1 MNRIITS
8 IAAAGLAAFAVVP
21 ASAETT
27 MKAISFIP
35 KTHPVMAMTREWVKQ
50 INEGLKGKL
59 KINYVG
65 GPEVITRYQ
74 QWDAVQNG
82 VVDMI
87 FAVTNDIQDKFPEG
101 GIFVLSRC
109 EADKERKTGFY
120 AAMADAFA
128 KKMKLKYIGRLH
140 YGSFYLWINKDAK
153 SIADLKGL
161 KMRTGSLY
169 DKMMREMGMVPVN
182 INAPETYTALERGV
196 VDGFGWPNIGP
207 RQRGWLKKVKY
218 VIDLPFFSA
227 SNVLAMMNM
236 AKWNALP
243 DDVKKKAM
251 EITVAFEPKMVAY
264 FKKLE
269 TDEWKKIGSSVT
281 KIKFSPAENK
291 KYLDLAYGE
300 EWAAMQKRL
309 PAEQFATL
317 KKASCN

>member
-1 MNRIITS
+1 MNKFITS
-8 IAAAGLAAFAVVP
+8 VAALGLAASVAVP

-27 MKAISFIP
+27 FKAISFIP
-35 KTHPVMAMTREWVKQ
+35 KTHPVMSMTREWVKQ

-74 QWDAVQNG
+74 QWDAVSNG

-87 FAVTNDIQDKFPEG
+87 FAVTNDIQDKLPEG
-101 GIFVLSRC
+101 GVFVLSKC
-109 EADKERKTGFY
+109 SADQERKTGFY
-120 AAMADAFA
+120 DAMAASFA
-128 KKMKLKYIGRLH
+128 KKMNLKYIGRLH

-153 SIADLKGL
+153 SLAELKGL

-243 DDVKKKAM
+243 ADVKKKVM
-251 EITVAFEPKMVAY
+251 DITVAYEPQMVAY

-269 TDEWKKIGSSVT
+269 IDEWKKIGSSVK

-291 KYLDLAYGE
+291 KYIDLAYGG
-300 EWAAMQKRL
+300 EWDAMEKRL
-309 PAEQFATL
+309 PADQFAKL
-317 KKASCN
+317 KKTSCN

>member
-1 MNRIITS
+1 MNRTITT
-8 IAAAGLAAFAVVP
+8 IAVAGLMATVAVP
-21 ASAETT
+21 AAAETT
-27 MKAISFIP
+27 LKGISFIP
-35 KTHPVMAMTREWVKQ
+35 KTHPVMAMTREWVDQ
-50 INEGLKGKL
+50 INAGLKGKL

-65 GPEVITRYQ
+65 GPEVISRYQ
-74 QWDAVQNG
+74 QWDAASNG
-82 VVDMI
+82 VVDVL
-87 FAVTNDIQDKFPEG
+87 FAVTTDIQDKFSQG
-101 GIFVLSRC
+101 GIFAMSRC
-109 EADKERKTGFY
+109 SASQERKTGFY
-120 AAMADAFA
+120 DAMADAFA

-153 SIADLKGL
+153 SLADLNGL

-169 DKMMREMGMVPVN
+169 DKMMRELGMVPVN

-207 RQRGWLKKVKY
+207 RQRGWLKKVNY

-227 SNVLAMMNM
+227 SNVLAMMNL

-243 DDVKKKAM
+243 ADVKKKVLD
-251 EITVAFEPKMVAY
+251 ITVAFEPKMVAY

-269 TDEWKKIGSSVT
+269 IDEWKKIGGSVK

-291 KYLDLAYGE
+291 KYLDLAYRG
-300 EWAAMQKRL
+300 EWAFLEKRF
-309 PAEQFATL
+309 PAAEFAKL